1 MNLNRI
7 AIAGRGVR
15 VELAGLFSELVRLET
30 ELWNAVDGRLRAD
43 FNLPLARFEPMQV
56 IARVPSCRVFDIASE
71 LSITIGGT
79 SKLVDRIEASG
90 HCRRLANPHD
100 RRSSLIELT
109 PAGRRLL
116 SKATRAFEDELQTR
130 IGSAVSDRQLQQLQ
144 TTLSKLRGANAEADD
159 ARRTA

>member
-1 MNLNRI
+1 
-7 AIAGRGVR
+7 
-15 VELAGLFSELVRLET
+15 VELAGLFSELIRVET
-30 ELWNAVDGRLRAD
+30 ELWNAVDARLRAD
-43 FNLPLARFEPMQV
+43 FDLPLARFEPMQV

-79 SKLVDRIEASG
+79 SKLVDRIEAAG

-116 SKATRAFEDELQTR
+116 GKATQAFEAELQAR
-130 IGSAVSDRQLQQLQ
+130 IGSAVSVRQLRQFQS
-144 TTLSKLRGANAEADD
+144 TLRKLRDANAQADD
-159 ARRTA
+159 SRRSA

>member
-1 MNLNRI
+1 MSLNRI
-7 AIAGRGVR
+7 AIAGRGER

-109 PAGRRLL
+109 PAGR
-116 SKATRAFEDELQTR
+116 
-130 IGSAVSDRQLQQLQ
+130 
-144 TTLSKLRGANAEADD
+144 
-159 ARRTA
+159 